1 MTRVNDSAK
10 ATPLGP
16 FPRAPRYGAST
27 RDAVTALLD
36 TGRLSE
42 TGRGPATTAI
52 ENAFAEL
59 TDTRYALS
67 LNSGTAALHAAL
79 HAAGAGPDRGV
90 AVSPMT
96 WISALTAIFHAG
108 SYPLFHDV
116 EENSPVLSPDVLPD
130 VAGRCGAVLVTHAWG
145 TPAAMEPF
153 LSPDLPPVVEDCSHA
168 HGAIHHGRPVGSWGV
183 AGCFSLQ
190 ESKAVS
196 GGEGGILTTSDR
208 GIYERAMTLGHHP
221 HRLAAELTDPDLV
234 PLIPSAAS
242 YKFRMPA
249 LSAVI
254 AREDLRG
261 LAARNLAAQNNWQV
275 LHDLVGRHG
284 LPIAFP
290 ELGENSQRGWYGT
303 PLILQS
309 EIDRP
314 DDLQAACVQAGIP
327 VRAQYPDWLA
337 SPLLQSTELLTRFWP
352 HVAHTDYRPASRADL
367 PHYDRLRRQLLVLKI
382 PDVPAPD
389 YMEQVG
395 HALAAVLLHFP
406 AMS

>member
-1 MTRVNDSAK
+1 
-10 ATPLGP
+10 
-16 FPRAPRYGAST
+16 
-27 RDAVTALLD
+27 
-36 TGRLSE
+36 
-42 TGRGPATTAI
+42 
-52 ENAFAEL
+52 
-59 TDTRYALS
+59 
-67 LNSGTAALHAAL
+67 
-79 HAAGAGPDRGV
+79 
-90 AVSPMT
+90 
-96 WISALTAIFHAG
+96 
-108 SYPLFHDV
+108 
-116 EENSPVLSPDVLPD
+116 
-130 VAGRCGAVLVTHAWG
+130 
-145 TPAAMEPF
+145 
-153 LSPDLPPVVEDCSHA
+153 
-168 HGAIHHGRPVGSWGV
+168 
-183 AGCFSLQ
+183 
-190 ESKAVS
+190 
-196 GGEGGILTTSDR
+196 
-208 GIYERAMTLGHHP
+208 MTLGHHP